1 MHHTDMWGLFARQQ
15 RAVCFLFNGNA
26 FRNKKICDGELKTQK
41 RGGWLRK
48 IILKNR
54 REKPPFLFYV
64 KINTANQDYYAF
76 DDFEDAMNKARVLS
90 IAEYPIVVVLE
101 PIQNNDGEWVMKR
114 IFLYMQ
120 GECREN
126 VEILLHCKFY
136 TDAGNCLN

>member
-1 MHHTDMWGLFARQQ
+1 M
-15 RAVCFLFNGNA
+15 VEKNY
-26 FRNKKICDGELKTQK
+26 IEEQK
-41 RGGWLRK
+41 RK
-48 IILKNR
+48 TTV
-54 REKPPFLFYV
+54 LFYV